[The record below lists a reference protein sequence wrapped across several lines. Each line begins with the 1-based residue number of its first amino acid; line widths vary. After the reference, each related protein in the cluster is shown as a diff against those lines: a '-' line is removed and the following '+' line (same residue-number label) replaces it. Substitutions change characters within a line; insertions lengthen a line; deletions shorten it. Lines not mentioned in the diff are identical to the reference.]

1 MFNLYKNEMQQVRKP
16 TNLWYKE
23 AKKIDMAVS
32 TLLGPYGMYKMTES
46 GEILSNGKD
55 VIDSIELGPMAEPIL
70 DAVSKQYEEFGDGT
84 VSLCPHSFKAHIEGV
99 WALKGRVAHAD
110 YSIRL
115 QKGNGDSSRSGKR
128 GNQKN

>member
-84 VSLCPHSFKAHIEGV
+84 VFSCPHSFKAHIEGV
-99 WALKGRVAHAD
+99 
-110 YSIRL
+110 
-115 QKGNGDSSRSGKR
+115 
-128 GNQKN
+128 